1 MHFLCRINIFGIG
14 CANGKGILNSPIKNS
29 PLLFF
34 SPNQKEIPFCA
45 PPTGFS
51 IVPHFTYLLS
61 VPVVLFMSKYLH
73 PSYTTSSSSTDYGRQ
88 SVFFFL
94 MLLFSNFLFLYCIS
108 NAIFIIEIFEITDQ
122 AKIKNTRVSM

>member
-14 CANGKGILNSPIKNS
+14 CANGKGTLNSPIKNS